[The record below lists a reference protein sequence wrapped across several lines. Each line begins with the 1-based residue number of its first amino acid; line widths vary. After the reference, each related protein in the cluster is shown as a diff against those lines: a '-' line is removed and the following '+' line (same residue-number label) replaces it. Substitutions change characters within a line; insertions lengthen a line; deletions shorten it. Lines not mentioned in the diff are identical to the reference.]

1 MQQIIVYTTH
11 CPRCEVLE
19 KKLKQKNIPYFTIED
34 TAVMEEM
41 GITAIPMMK
50 VGADALMDF
59 KQAND
64 WINKWGD
71 LYGEH

>member
-1 MQQIIVYTTH
+1 MQQIILYTTH
-11 CPRCEVLE
+11 CPRCRVLE
-19 KKLKQKNIPYFTIED
+19 KKLKQKNIPYLTIED
-34 TAVMEEM
+34 TAIMEEK
-41 GITAIPMMK
+41 GFSAVPMMTI
-50 VGADALMDF
+50 GTSAPMDF